1 MKENNLNKL
10 IGEKIKK
17 HRQSLGLSQKK
28 LGMKIGIDPNQAQQ
42 YISKYERS
50 ILKIPAEILV
60 KISRLTRCP
69 LSKLIP

>member
-1 MKENNLNKL
+1 MKDNNLNTL
-10 IGEKIKK
+10 IGGKIKK
-17 HRQSLGLSQKK
+17 HRQSLRLSQKE

-42 YISKYERS
+42 YISKYERG

-69 LSKLIP
+69 LSKLVP